1 LGDAW
6 KQIPNIVLKASFLK
20 DGALFE
26 EDKLG
31 NTMTTQHAIILAP
44 GKERSVLAQHQWIFS
59 GAVKKIS
66 PACENGRCVEILDS
80 TGEFLAMG
88 FLNRKSS
95 IVGRIISFEKKPAE
109 KALKENLLKAFA
121 FRKKLFGELSGKMC
135 RLVNAEADMLSGL
148 VIDLYDTT
156 AVIQISSL
164 GMETYK
170 QLLVETLTSSFPL
183 TWIFEKSTSPS
194 RKKEGLPL
202 VEQTIWGEEKNRII
216 VKEEDL
222 QFAISV
228 KGGQKT
234 GFFIDQR
241 ETRDIVRRL
250 ASGRRVLNCFSYSGA
265 FSLAALSSG
274 AAACCSIDASEQA
287 LKLIEENLVLNGMGG
302 DHRHTGVCA
311 DVFTWLEKEPLDF
324 DLIILDPPA
333 FAKRKQ
339 DLELA
344 IRGYREIN
352 RRALQKLPSGSFLLT
367 CSCSYHVQP
376 SEFIAMLKHAALQS
390 KRRVKILS
398 HHRHAWD
405 HPTSIYHPETDYLKS
420 ALLYVE

>member
-1 LGDAW
+1 
-6 KQIPNIVLKASFLK
+6 
-20 DGALFE
+20 
-26 EDKLG
+26 
-31 NTMTTQHAIILAP
+31 MILEP
-44 GKERSVLAQHQWIFS
+44 GRERSVLSRHQWIFS

-66 PACENGRCVEILDS
+66 QSSENGDCIDILGS
-80 TGEFLAMG
+80 TGEFLAMA
-88 FLNRKSS
+88 FLNRTSS
-95 IVGRIISFEKKPAE
+95 IVGRIISFEKMSVE
-109 KALKENLLKAFA
+109 EALRGNLHKAFA
-121 FRKKLFGELSGKMC
+121 FRKKLFGDLSGKMC

-164 GMETYK
+164 GMEKYK
-170 QLLVETLTSSFPL
+170 KLILEILRSSFPV

-194 RKKEGLPL
+194 RKKEGMPL
-202 VEQTIWGEEKNRII
+202 VEETVWGEEKSRII
-216 VKEEDL
+216 VKEDGL
-222 QFAISV
+222 QFSISV

-241 ETRDIVRRL
+241 ETRDSVRRL
-250 ASGRRVLNCFSYSGA
+250 ATGRRVLNCFSYSGA
-265 FSLAALSSG
+265 FSVAALSAG
-274 AAACCSIDASEQA
+274 AASCCSIDSSEQA
-287 LKLIEENLVLNGMGG
+287 LKLIDENLALNSLRG
-302 DHRHTGVCA
+302 DPRHTSVCS

-339 DLELA
+339 DLDVA
-344 IRGYREIN
+344 MKGYREIN
-352 RRALQKLPSGSFLLT
+352 RRALQKMPSGSFLLT

-376 SEFIAMLKHAALQS
+376 TEFMAMLKHASMQS
-390 KRRVKILS
+390 GRRVRVLS

-405 HPTSIYHPETDYLKS
+405 HPCSIYHPETDYLKS

>member
-1 LGDAW
+1 
-6 KQIPNIVLKASFLK
+6 
-20 DGALFE
+20 
-26 EDKLG
+26 
-31 NTMTTQHAIILAP
+31 MTSQQMMILAP
-44 GKERSVLAQHQWIFS
+44 GRERSVLSRHQWIFS

-66 PACENGRCVEILDS
+66 QSSEDGDCIDILAS
-80 TGEFLAMG
+80 TGEFLAIA
-88 FLNRKSS
+88 FLNRSSS
-95 IVGRIISFEKKPAE
+95 IVGRILSFEKKSVE
-109 KALKENLLKAFA
+109 EALNDNLLKAFA
-121 FRKKLFGELSGKMC
+121 FRRRLFGDLSGKMC

-164 GMETYK
+164 GMEKYK
-170 QLLVETLTSSFPL
+170 GFILEVLRSSLTL

-194 RKKEGLPL
+194 RKKEGMPL
-202 VEQTIWGEEKNRII
+202 VEETLWGEEKSRII
-216 VKEEDL
+216 VKEDGL

-241 ETRDIVRRL
+241 ETRDSVRRL

-265 FSLAALSSG
+265 FSVAALSAG
-274 AAACCSIDASEQA
+274 AMSCCSIDSSEQA
-287 LKLIEENLVLNGMGG
+287 LKLIEENLVLNGLQG
-302 DHRHTGVCA
+302 DHRHTSICA

-324 DLIILDPPA
+324 DLIVLDPPA

-339 DLELA
+339 DLDVA
-344 IRGYREIN
+344 MKGYREIN
-352 RRALQKLPSGSFLLT
+352 RRALQKMPSGSFLLT

-376 SEFIAMLKHAALQS
+376 TEFMAMLKHAAMQS
-390 KRRVKILS
+390 SRRVRVLS

-405 HPTSIYHPETDYLKS
+405 HPCSIYHPETDYLKS